1 MSSRDSVGR
10 IDLGQ
15 LPPGR
20 KQLLGEIASAAVR
33 PGELGQSPDRR
44 TDSPQEYAIGEPRVD
59 RPIQHR
65 TLCRRS
71 PPNWSCGPPASFEL
85 GGLLTGAVLLVNNYR
100 DVDADARVGR
110 RTLAIVAGPQFTTIV
125 HLRVVPYALLPPFI
139 GHALPHG
146 HVWPAFAALPL
157 TLERL
162 PTQICPELSA
172 RVDDALLDICLG
184 GNHWLRGQLKHC
196 CRLALAQQRQQFDP
210 PIRKLKG
217 VMVCPHLV
225 FVDLSKDCRPVVGR
239 LFIPPEQATWQA
251 RNVLGEGQ
259 FRSGRHADRQFKF
272 VGGGEPACPGA
283 EVTCHELVANLRR
296 PRPDI

>member
-33 PGELGQSPDRR
+33 PGESGQSPDRR

-110 RTLAIVAGPQFTTIV
+110 RTLAIVAGPQFTTYSAFTRGS
-125 HLRVVPYALLPPFI
+125 LRLAAAVYRSCSAAWSRVAGICRSAANAREAAYTDMSRAISPRRRRAFGYLPRRQSLAARAAEALLPLGPRTGASAI
-139 GHALPHG
+139 RSAHPETRARHG
-146 HVWPAFAALPL
+146 VPA
-157 TLERL
+157 
-162 PTQICPELSA
+162 S
-172 RVDDALLDICLG
+172 CL
-184 GNHWLRGQLKHC
+184 C
-196 CRLALAQQRQQFDP
+196 
-210 PIRKLKG
+210 
-217 VMVCPHLV
+217 
-225 FVDLSKDCRPVVGR
+225 
-239 LFIPPEQATWQA
+239 
-251 RNVLGEGQ
+251 
-259 FRSGRHADRQFKF
+259 
-272 VGGGEPACPGA
+272 
-283 EVTCHELVANLRR
+283 
-296 PRPDI
+296 